1 MKRLLYISSYSW
13 QPQQLWAV
21 QEVVFIIVWCV
32 HPLRAQLDTVTS
44 NVIGC
49 VFLHLSEGDVWMS
62 SCEGSKVASISTSTP
77 TAWTH
82 WILSGSLSHTQER
95 NQDGEWVHTIVL
107 RERELKR
114 EKRCE
119 QSSGHWGR
127 VQEALPELSW
137 RFGINTKIFH
147 HEGEGNWRH

>member
-1 MKRLLYISSYSW
+1 MKRLLYISSHSW
-13 QPQQLWAV
+13 QPQQLWAM

-32 HPLRAQLDTVTS
+32 LPLGAQHDTVTS

-95 NQDGEWVHTIVL
+95 NQDGECVHTVVL

-114 EKRCE
+114 ENIWWAVIGALR
-119 QSSGHWGR
+119 QISGGAPRTILVFWHQHKDIPPWRWG
-127 VQEALPELSW
+127 
-137 RFGINTKIFH
+137 
-147 HEGEGNWRH
+147 